1 MVRALPLLIGLL
13 VLLQLPQ
20 TFAAIPGWDALAFL
34 SNARVMAGDGAY
46 YEWIRPPGMPAL
58 LAAVQGVCGR
68 SLLVLRL
75 CALVLLVLPMV
86 AAAVLA
92 RREGGEYNAELTVL
106 LVGLCPLFLLY
117 GGQVQ
122 ADVATA
128 GLVTAALA
136 VWGRDERLGI
146 ILGAMAVLFRYPA
159 GVVLLVLCRRRTVP
173 VVALAVVIVL
183 LPWLATNHARFG
195 DPFHAIT
202 AKLVQQQR
210 MPRMPTMFYVE
221 QLAPALGP
229 AALAAILTRRRDV
242 VPLLVVLVIAL
253 LTLNTNKEARYL
265 MVVAPAALVLASS
278 GLSRLGRP
286 AIVIALVLQA
296 WYGHVALG
304 MVGTGFPARVAAALV
319 VADLRPGVVLSDVW
333 VPLTYYGR
341 FPARWMP
348 DEAYVEP
355 IVGTYGVT
363 HVAVSDMAWE
373 PPYATEAFLAEK
385 GYTPV
390 AAVLRGG
397 ERIVV
402 YGTGH
407 PGGEVALVENWFNVN
422 E

>member
-1 MVRALPLLIGLL
+1 MRALPLLISAL

-34 SNARVMAGDGAY
+34 ANARVMAGDGAY

-68 SLLVLRL
+68 SLLALKL
-75 CALVLLVLPMV
+75 CALVLLVLPMA

-92 RREGGEYNAELTVL
+92 RREGGREDAMLAVL
-106 LVGLCPLFLLY
+106 LVGLCPLVLLY

-122 ADVATA
+122 ADIATA

-136 VWGRDERLGI
+136 AWGRDERLGV
-146 ILGAMAVLFRYPA
+146 ILGAVAVLFRYPA
-159 GVVLLVLCRRRTVP
+159 GVVLLALFRRRTVP
-173 VVALAVVIVL
+173 VIALAVGLAL
-183 LPWLATNHARFG
+183 LPWLAASYARFD

-202 AKLVQQQR
+202 AKMVQQQR
-210 MPRMPTMFYVE
+210 MPRMPAMFYVE

-229 AALAAILTRRRDV
+229 AVLAAVLTRRRDV
-242 VPLLVVLVIAL
+242 VPVVVVLVIAL
-253 LTLNTNKEARYL
+253 LTLNANKEARYL
-265 MVVAPAALVLASS
+265 LVAAPAALVLASG

-296 WYGHVALG
+296 WYGHAALG

-341 FPARWMP
+341 LPARWLP
-348 DEAYVEP
+348 DEAYVDT
-355 IVGTYGVT
+355 IVDTYGAT
-363 HVAVSDMAWE
+363 HVVVSDMAWE
-373 PPYATEAFLAEK
+373 PPYTTEAFLIGK
-385 GYTPV
+385 GYSPV

-407 PGGEVALVENWFNVN
+407 SGGEVALVENWFNIN